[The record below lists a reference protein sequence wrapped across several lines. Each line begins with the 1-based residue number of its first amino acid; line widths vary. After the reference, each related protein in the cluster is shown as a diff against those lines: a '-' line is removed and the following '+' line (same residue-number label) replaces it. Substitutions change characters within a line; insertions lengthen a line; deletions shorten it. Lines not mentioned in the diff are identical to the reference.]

1 MESSSGSG
9 EPPASGDA
17 PGSGSLG
24 DGTGSAEPPSA
35 EDYEQIKRSLKLT
48 PKSKPKQTKVPEPA
62 PDPVPEP
69 APDSVPEQAPE
80 PVDGTFSFIIGIL
93 EKFASV
99 RNMEA
104 NVNMDIQDFIETRY
118 FWLPNLLQLPQEL
131 VDLEA

>member
-9 EPPASGDA
+9 DAPGDA

-24 DGTGSAEPPSA
+24 DGDASGGPPVS
-35 EDYEQIKRSLKLT
+35 EEYEQIQRSLKLT

-62 PDPVPEP
+62 PDPVPEL
-69 APDSVPEQAPE
+69 APDSVPEEESE
-80 PVDGTFSFIIGIL
+80 PVDGIL
-93 EKFASV
+93 KKFASV

-104 NVNMDIQDFIETRY
+104 NVNMDIKVFIMTRY
-118 FWLPNLLQLPQEL
+118 FWLPNLVQLPQEL